1 MRRLL
6 QAWALAWLL
15 ALCGPAQAGTLRVA
29 LQLEPPLLDP
39 TVGAAAPI
47 SEVVYGNLFE
57 GLVTLAE
64 DGEPRP
70 RLAERWEIAPD
81 GLRVR
86 LHLRRGVAFHD
97 GTPFDASIARFALER
112 ARAGGSGNP
121 QRSLL
126 TAIERIDAP
135 DPLTLD
141 LHLHRRDGSLLHS
154 LGSAAFVMVA
164 PGSVATNPTRPNGT
178 GPWRFVRWQRGHAL
192 ELTRFDGYWGGK
204 ARLEGLT
211 YRFIA
216 DPSAAYAAVMAG
228 DIDLFANFPA
238 PEHLAQIRADRRFAV
253 DAGISEGETLLSI
266 NHRRAPLGV
275 LAVRRAIALA
285 IDRSALIEGA
295 MFGYGTPIGSHFSP
309 KHAAYVDLTGRS
321 PHDPAQARRLL
332 AEAGLGEGLTLSL
345 KLPPTAYARRG
356 GEILAAQLAAVGI
369 RTRVENLEWA
379 QWLDQ
384 VFVRH
389 DFDLT
394 VIAHS
399 EPLDYGIYGRDDYY
413 FGYHSDRV
421 QALLRT
427 LGEQTDAAE
436 RRQTLQALQRQL
448 SDDAVNG
455 FLFQYPRLVVRRAGL
470 AGVQANAVGSLE
482 LAGATLADADAGR
495 QQARGALPRALAL
508 GAAVALAAGL
518 VLLLRRAE
526 PRWLLAR
533 LASLGLTLGA
543 ASVIIFALVQVAPG
557 DPARYV
563 LGIQADEQ
571 AVAQLREQLGLNA
584 PAPTRY
590 ARWVGDLLQ
599 GDLGRSLTYQVPV
612 TQLLAERLP
621 LTLPLAA
628 LALLGAVAL
637 ALPAALL
644 AARRPGGVAD
654 RAVGTFSQLGVSV
667 PDFWLG
673 VMGAWLFA
681 VSLRWVPAGGFPGW
695 DAGLA
700 EGLRS
705 LALPALA
712 LALPQAA
719 ILTRVLR
726 GALAELAHAEFLRTA
741 RAKGATRWRVLWRH
755 ALPNAAGPV
764 LTLLGLQTA
773 YLLAGS
779 VIVENVFFLPG
790 VGRLLFQAVTA
801 HDLVLV
807 QSLVLVL
814 VALGVTVS
822 LLVELAGRAADP
834 RLARRGGAP

>member
-6 QAWALAWLL
+6 AALLF
-15 ALCGPAQAGTLRVA
+15 ALCLPAGAGTLRIA

-47 SEVVYGNLFE
+47 GEVVYGNVFE

-64 DGEPRP
+64 DGSAQP
-70 RLAERWEIAPD
+70 RLAERWAVAPD
-81 GLRVR
+81 GLSIRFELRAGVR
-86 LHLRRGVAFHD
+86 FHD
-97 GTPFDASIARFALER
+97 GTPFDAGIAKFSLDR
-112 ARAGGSGNP
+112 ARADGSGNP

-126 TAIERIDAP
+126 AAIARVEAP
-135 DPLTLD
+135 DPRTLL
-141 LHLHRRDGSLLHS
+141 LHLKRRDGGLLQS
-154 LGSAAFVMVA
+154 LGSGAFVMVA
-164 PGSVATNPTRPNGT
+164 PASVATNPTTPNGT
-178 GPWRFVRWQRGHAL
+178 GPWRFVRWQRGNAI
-192 ELTRFDGYWGGK
+192 ELARFDGYWGDK
-204 ARLEGLT
+204 AGLDGLR

-228 DIDLFANFPA
+228 DVDLFANFPA
-238 PEHLAQIRADRRFAV
+238 PEHLAQIRADQRFEV
-253 DAGISEGETLLSI
+253 KAGLSEGETLLSI
-266 NHRRAPLGV
+266 NHRRAPLAQ
-275 LAVRRAIALA
+275 LAVRRAIAAA
-285 IDRSALIEGA
+285 IDRQALIDGA
-295 MFGYGTPIGSHFSP
+295 MFGFGQPIGSHFSP
-309 KHAAYVDLTGRS
+309 RHGAYVDLTGQS
-321 PHDPAQARRLL
+321 PHDPNKARALL
-332 AEAGLGEGLTLSL
+332 AEAHWPADRVLSL

-394 VIAHS
+394 VIVHA

-413 FGYHSDRV
+413 FGYHSERV
-421 QALLRT
+421 QALLRQ
-427 LGEQTDAAE
+427 LGEQSDELE
-436 RRQTLQALQRQL
+436 RRATLQALQRQL

-455 FLFQYPRLVVRRAGL
+455 FLFQYPRLLVQRAGL
-470 AGVQANAVGSLE
+470 AGVRVNAVGSLE
-482 LAGATLADADAGR
+482 LAGATLPGAEAA
-495 QQARGALPRALAL
+495 QAQDLGSLPRGL
-508 GAAVALAAGL
+508 AAVALA
-518 VLLLRRAE
+518 LLALGIVRLAWRAE

-533 LASLGLTLGA
+533 LASLALTLVV
-543 ASVIIFALVQVAPG
+543 ASALIFALVQIAPG

-571 AVAQLREQLGLNA
+571 AVAALREQLGLNA
-584 PAPTRY
+584 PAMTRY
-590 ARWVGDLLQ
+590 GRWIAALLQ
-599 GDLGRSLTYQVPV
+599 ADLGESLTYRMPV
-612 TQLLAERLP
+612 RQLLAERLP
-621 LTLPLAA
+621 LTVPLATLA
-628 LALLGAVAL
+628 LALAIAI

-644 AARRPGGVAD
+644 AARRPGGWMD
-654 RAVGTFSQLGVSV
+654 RTVGAFSQLGVSV

-681 VSLRWVPAGGFPGW
+681 VVLRWVPAGGFPGW

-700 EGLRS
+700 EGLRV

-726 GALAELAHAEFLRTA
+726 AALAELAHAEFLRTA
-741 RAKGATRWRVLWRH
+741 RAKGASRWRVLWRH
-755 ALPNAAGPV
+755 ALPNTASPV

-790 VGRLLFQAVTA
+790 VGRLLFQGVTA

-814 VALGVTVS
+814 VALGVAVS
-822 LLVELAGRAADP
+822 AFVELAARAADP
-834 RLARRGGAP
+834 RLARRGGSA

>member
-6 QAWALAWLL
+6 ASLL
-15 ALCGPAQAGTLRVA
+15 FALCLPVAAGTLRVA

-47 SEVVYGNLFE
+47 AEVVYGNLFE
-57 GLVTLAE
+57 GLVTLSE

-70 RLAERWEIAPD
+70 RLAERWDIAAD
-81 GLRVR
+81 GLGIRF
-86 LHLRRGVAFHD
+86 HLRAGVRFHD
-97 GTPFDASIARFALER
+97 GTPFDATVAKFTLDR
-112 ARAGGSGNP
+112 ARATGSANP

-126 TAIERIDAP
+126 DAIDAITAP

-141 LHLHRRDGSLLHS
+141 IHLKRRDGDLLQS
-154 LGSAAFVMVA
+154 LGSAAFVVVA
-164 PGSVATNPTRPNGT
+164 PGSVATNPTAPVGT
-178 GPWRFVRWQRGHAL
+178 GPWRFVRWQRGNSI
-192 ELTRFDGYWGGK
+192 ELARFDGYWGAK
-204 ARLEGLT
+204 ARLEALS

-238 PEHLAQIRADRRFAV
+238 PEHLAQIKADRRFTLQV
-253 DAGISEGETLLSI
+253 GISEGETLLAM
-266 NHRRAPLGV
+266 NHRHAPLNQ

-285 IDRSALIEGA
+285 IDRQALIDGA

-309 KHAAYVDLTGRS
+309 RHSAYIDLTGHS
-321 PHDPAQARRLL
+321 PHDPVRARALLAQA
-332 AEAGLGEGLTLSL
+332 GLDRGLTLSL

-356 GEILAAQLAAVGI
+356 GEILAAQLGAVGI
-369 RTRVENLEWA
+369 RTRIENLEWA

-394 VIAHS
+394 VVAHT

-427 LGEQTDAAE
+427 LGEQTAPAE
-436 RRQTLQALQRQL
+436 RRATLQALQRQL

-455 FLFQYPRLVVRRAGL
+455 FLFQYPRLQVQRAGL

-482 LAGATLADADAGR
+482 LAGATLVDAAAGSN
-495 QQARGALPRALAL
+495 QGHGSLPRAVAGIALVSLAL
-508 GAAVALAAGL
+508 SLAV
-518 VLLLRRAE
+518 LLRRAGL
-526 PRWLLAR
+526 RWLLGR
-533 LASLGLTLGA
+533 ASALLLTIGV
-543 ASVIIFALVQVAPG
+543 ASVVVFALAQVAPG

-563 LGIQADEQ
+563 LGLQADEQ

-584 PAPTRY
+584 PVLVRY
-590 ARWVGDLLQ
+590 GRWIVALLQ

-612 TQLLAERLP
+612 SQLLADRLP
-621 LTLPLAA
+621 LTVPLAA
-628 LALLGAVAL
+628 LALALAVAL
-637 ALPAALL
+637 AVPAALL
-644 AARRPGGVAD
+644 AARRPGGPVD
-654 RAVGTFSQLGVSV
+654 RIVGAFSQLGVSV

-673 VMGAWLFA
+673 VVGVWLFA
-681 VSLRWVPAGGFPGW
+681 VVLRWVPAGGFPGW
-695 DAGLA
+695 GAGLA
-700 EGLRS
+700 EGLRA

-726 GALAELAHAEFLRTA
+726 TALAELATAEFLRTA
-741 RAKGATRWRVLWRH
+741 RAKGASRWRVLWRH
-755 ALPNAAGPV
+755 ALPNTASPV
-764 LTLLGLQTA
+764 LTLLGLQTT

-814 VALGVTVS
+814 VALGVAVS
-822 LLVELAGRAADP
+822 ALVELAARAADP
-834 RLARRGGAP
+834 RLARRGVDT

>member
-6 QAWALAWLL
+6 AALLL
-15 ALCGPAQAGTLRVA
+15 ALCLPAWAGTLRVA

-39 TVGAAAPI
+39 TIGAAAPI
-47 SEVVYGNLFE
+47 VEVVYGNLFE

-70 RLAERWEIAPD
+70 RLAEGWDLAAD
-81 GLRVR
+81 GLGIRFKLRAGVR
-86 LHLRRGVAFHD
+86 FHD
-97 GTPFDASIARFALER
+97 GTPFDAAVAKFALDR
-112 ARAGGSGNP
+112 ARAATSGNP

-126 TAIERIDAP
+126 EAIARIDAP
-135 DPLTLD
+135 DPLTLE
-141 LHLHRRDGSLLHS
+141 LHLKHRDGGLLQS
-154 LGSAAFVMVA
+154 LGNAAFVIVA
-164 PGSVATNPTRPNGT
+164 PATVATNPTRPNGT
-178 GPWRFVRWQRGHAL
+178 GPWRFVRWQRGNAI
-192 ELTRFDGYWGGK
+192 ELARFDGYWGDK
-204 ARLEGLT
+204 ARLEGLS

-228 DIDLFANFPA
+228 DVDLFANFPA
-238 PEHLAQIRADRRFAV
+238 PEHLAQIQADRRFALEV
-253 DAGISEGETLLSI
+253 GISEGETLLSI
-266 NHRRAPLGV
+266 NHRHAPLDQ

-285 IDRSALIEGA
+285 IDRQALIDGA

-309 KHAAYVDLTGRS
+309 RHSAYIDLTGNC
-321 PHDPAQARRLL
+321 PHDPARARALL
-332 AEAGLGEGLTLSL
+332 AQAGLAEGLTLSL

-394 VIAHS
+394 VIVHA

-421 QALLRT
+421 QGLLRT
-427 LGEQTDAAE
+427 LGEQTAPDD
-436 RRQTLQALQRQL
+436 RRATLQALQRQL

-455 FLFQYPRLVVRRAGL
+455 FLFQYPRLLVRRAGL
-470 AGVQANAVGSLE
+470 AGVQVNAVGSLE
-482 LAGATLADADAGR
+482 LAGATLDDADAGLA
-495 QQARGALPRALAL
+495 QGRGDVPRAVAGAALVLLAL
-508 GAAVALAAGL
+508 GLIA
-518 VLLLRRAE
+518 LLRRAE
-526 PRWLLAR
+526 PRWLLGRA
-533 LASLGLTLGA
+533 LALLLTLGV
-543 ASVIIFALVQVAPG
+543 ASLVIFALVQVAPG

-563 LGIQADEQ
+563 LGMQADEQ

-584 PAPTRY
+584 PALTRY
-590 ARWVGDLLQ
+590 GRWVAALLQ

-621 LTLPLAA
+621 LTVPLAA
-628 LALLGAVAL
+628 LALLAAL
-637 ALPAALL
+637 AIALPAALL
-644 AARRPGGVAD
+644 AARRPGGRAD
-654 RAVGTFSQLGVSV
+654 RAVGVFSQMGVSV

-681 VSLRWVPAGGFPGW
+681 VALRWVPAGGFPGW

-700 EGLRS
+700 AGLRL

-741 RAKGATRWRVLWRH
+741 RAKGASRWRVLWRH

-814 VALGVTVS
+814 VALGVGVS
-822 LLVELAGRAADP
+822 ALVELAARAADP
-834 RLARRGGAP
+834 RLARRGGAA

>member
-6 QAWALAWLL
+6 IAWLL
-15 ALCGPAQAGTLRVA
+15 VLCGPALAGTLRVA

-47 SEVVYGNLFE
+47 SEVVYGNVFE
-57 GLVTLAE
+57 GLVSLAE

-70 RLAERWEIAPD
+70 RLAERWAIAAD
-81 GLRVR
+81 GLSLRFQLRPGVR
-86 LHLRRGVAFHD
+86 FHD
-97 GTPFDASIARFALER
+97 GTPFDATIAKFALDR
-112 ARAGGSGNP
+112 ARAAGSANP

-126 TAIERIDAP
+126 DAIARISAP

-141 LHLHRRDGSLLHS
+141 IHLSRRDGSLLQS
-154 LGSAAFVMVA
+154 LGSAAFVIVA
-164 PGSVATNPTRPNGT
+164 PGSVATNPTQPNGT
-178 GPWRFVRWQRGHAL
+178 GPWRFLRWQRGNAI
-192 ELTRFDGYWGGK
+192 ELARFDSYWGEK
-204 ARLEGLT
+204 ARLDALS

-216 DPSAAYAAVMAG
+216 DPAAAYAAVMAG
-228 DIDLFANFPA
+228 DVDLFANFPA
-238 PEHLAQIRADRRFAV
+238 PEHLAQIRADGRFAV
-253 DAGISEGETLLSI
+253 DAGISEGETLLSL
-266 NHRRAPLGV
+266 NHRRAPLSQ

-285 IDRSALIEGA
+285 IDRQALIDGA

-309 KHAAYVDLTGRS
+309 RHSAYVDLTGRS
-321 PHDPAQARRLL
+321 PHDPARARALL
-332 AEAGLGEGLTLSL
+332 AEAGFGPGLKEPLTLSL

-394 VIAHS
+394 VIVHS

-427 LGEQTDAAE
+427 LGEQADAAD
-436 RRQTLQALQRQL
+436 RRTTLQALQRQL

-455 FLFQYPRLVVRRAGL
+455 FLFQYPRLLVRRAGL

-482 LAGATLADADAGR
+482 LAGATLA
-495 QQARGALPRALAL
+495 GASQGSAQGHGGLPRA
-508 GAAVALAAGL
+508 VAGLAAALLGLGL

-526 PRWLLAR
+526 PRWLLGR
-533 LASLGLTLGA
+533 LASLALTLA
-543 ASVIIFALVQVAPG
+543 VASAVIFALVQIAPG

-584 PAPTRY
+584 PALTRY
-590 ARWVGDLLQ
+590 GRWIAALLQ
-599 GDLGRSLTYQVPV
+599 GDLGSSLTYRVPV

-621 LTLPLAA
+621 LTVPLAA
-628 LALLGAVAL
+628 LALGVALAL
-637 ALPAALL
+637 ALPAALV
-644 AARRPGGVAD
+644 AARRPGGVVD
-654 RAVGTFSQLGVSV
+654 RAVGAVSQLGVSV

-681 VSLRWVPAGGFPGW
+681 VVLRWVPAGGFPGW

-700 EGLRS
+700 EGLRA

-726 GALAELAHAEFLRTA
+726 GTLAELAHAEFLRTA
-741 RAKGATRWRVLWRH
+741 RAKGAGRWRVLWRH

-764 LTLLGLQTA
+764 LTLLGLQAA

-814 VALGVTVS
+814 VALGVGLS
-822 LLVELAGRAADP
+822 AGVELAARAADP
-834 RLARRGGAP
+834 RLARRGGGA

>member
-6 QAWALAWLL
+6 AALLLL
-15 ALCGPAQAGTLRVA
+15 ALCLPAAAGTLRVA

-47 SEVVYGNLFE
+47 GEVVYGNVFE

-64 DGEPRP
+64 DGSAQP
-70 RLAERWEIAPD
+70 RLAERWQVSPD
-81 GLRVR
+81 GLALT
-86 LHLRRGVAFHD
+86 LHLRTGVHFHD
-97 GTPFDASIARFALER
+97 GTPFDAGVAKFTLDR
-112 ARAGGSGNP
+112 ARAEGSGNP

-126 TAIERIDAP
+126 APIARIDAP
-135 DPLTLD
+135 DAQTLV
-141 LHLHRRDGSLLHS
+141 LHLQRRAGGLLQS

-164 PGSVATNPTRPNGT
+164 PGTVATNPTAPNGT
-178 GPWRFVRWQRGHAL
+178 GPWRFVRWQRGNAI
-192 ELTRFDGYWGGK
+192 ELARFDGYWGEK
-204 ARLEGLT
+204 ARLDTLR

-228 DIDLFANFPA
+228 DVDLFANFPA
-238 PEHLAQIRADRRFAV
+238 PEHLAQIRADRRFELSV
-253 DAGISEGETLLSI
+253 GLSEGETLLSI
-266 NHRRAPLGV
+266 NHRRAPLGQ
-275 LAVRRAIALA
+275 LAVRRAIAAA
-285 IDRSALIEGA
+285 IDRQALIDGA
-295 MFGYGTPIGSHFSP
+295 MFGYGQPIGSHFSP
-309 KHAAYVDLTGRS
+309 RHAAYIDLTGQS
-321 PHDPAQARRLL
+321 PHDPARARALL
-332 AEAGLGEGLTLSL
+332 AEAHWPADRVLSL

-394 VIAHS
+394 VIVHA

-413 FGYHSDRV
+413 FGYRSERV
-421 QALLRT
+421 QALLRA
-427 LGEQTDAAE
+427 LDAQSDDTE
-436 RRQTLQALQRQL
+436 RRATLQALQRQL

-455 FLFQYPRLVVRRAGL
+455 FLFQYPRLLVQRAGL
-470 AGVQANAVGSLE
+470 QGVKVNAVGSLE
-482 LAGATLADADAGR
+482 LAGATLPDASNAAVAQAHGR
-495 QQARGALPRALAL
+495 GGLPHAVATAALAL
-508 GAAVALAAGL
+508 LALGIA
-518 VLLLRRAE
+518 LLARRAP
-526 PRWLLAR
+526 PRWLLGR
-533 LASLGLTLGA
+533 LASLALTLA
-543 ASVIIFALVQVAPG
+543 VASVLIFALVQVAPG

-563 LGIQADEQ
+563 LGMQADEQ
-571 AVAQLREQLGLNA
+571 AVAQLRDKLGLDA
-584 PAPTRY
+584 PAPARY
-590 ARWVGDLLQ
+590 GQWIAALAR
-599 GDLGRSLTYQVPV
+599 GDLGTSLTYQIPV
-612 TQLLAERLP
+612 SQLLAERLP

-628 LALLGAVAL
+628 LALLAAVAL
-637 ALPAALL
+637 ALPAALV
-644 AARRPGGVAD
+644 AARRPGGAVD
-654 RAVGTFSQLGVSV
+654 RVVGAFSQLGVSV

-681 VSLRWVPAGGFPGW
+681 VVLRWVPAGGFPGW

-700 EGLRS
+700 EGLRA
-705 LALPALA
+705 LVLPAIA

-741 RAKGATRWRVLWRH
+741 RAKGAGRWRVLWRH

-790 VGRLLFQAVTA
+790 VGRLLFQGVTS

-814 VALGVTVS
+814 VALGVAVS
-822 LLVELAGRAADP
+822 ALVELAARAADP
-834 RLARRGGAP
+834 RLARRGGGA

>member
-6 QAWALAWLL
+6 TALLL
-15 ALCGPAQAGTLRVA
+15 FALGLPAAAGTLRVA

-47 SEVVYGNLFE
+47 SEVVYGNVFE

-64 DGEPRP
+64 DGSARP
-70 RLAERWEIAPD
+70 RLAERWAVAPD
-81 GLRVR
+81 GLAIRFQLRAGVR
-86 LHLRRGVAFHD
+86 FHD
-97 GTPFDASIARFALER
+97 GTPFDAGVARFSLER
-112 ARAGGSGNP
+112 ARAAGSANP

-126 TAIERIDAP
+126 AAIARIETP
-135 DPLTLD
+135 DPQTLL
-141 LHLHRRDGSLLHS
+141 LHLTRRDGGLLQS
-154 LGSAAFVMVA
+154 LGNAAFVMVA
-164 PGSVATNPTRPNGT
+164 PASVATNPGAPNGT
-178 GPWRFVRWQRGHAL
+178 GPWRFVRWQRGHAI
-192 ELTRFDGYWGGK
+192 ELARFDGYWGDK
-204 ARLEGLT
+204 ARLDALS

-228 DIDLFANFPA
+228 DVDLFANFPA
-238 PEHLAQIRADRRFAV
+238 PEQLAQIRADRRFELKP
-253 DAGISEGETLLSI
+253 GPSEGETLLSI
-266 NHRRAPLGV
+266 NHRRAPLGE
-275 LAVRRAIALA
+275 LAVRRAIAAA
-285 IDRSALIEGA
+285 IDRQALIDGA
-295 MFGYGTPIGSHFSP
+295 MFGYGQPIGSHFP
-309 KHAAYVDLTGRS
+309 PGHAAHVDLTGQS
-321 PHDPAQARRLL
+321 PHDPARARALL
-332 AEAGLGEGLTLSL
+332 AQAHWPADRVLSL

-369 RTRVENLEWA
+369 RTRIENLEWA

-394 VIAHS
+394 VIVHA
-399 EPLDYGIYGRDDYY
+399 EPLDYAIYGRDDYY
-413 FGYHSDRV
+413 FGYRSERV
-421 QALLRT
+421 QALLRQ
-427 LGEQTDAAE
+427 LEAQSDEAK
-436 RRQTLQALQRQL
+436 RRATLQALQRQL

-455 FLFQYPRLVVRRAGL
+455 FLFQFPRLVVQRAGL
-470 AGVQANAVGSLE
+470 QGVQGNAVGSLE
-482 LAGATLADADAGR
+482 LAGATLPGAAAARARD
-495 QQARGALPRALAL
+495 RGALPRAVAWAALAL
-508 GAAVALAAGL
+508 LVVGIAALA
-518 VLLLRRAE
+518 RRAE
-526 PRWLLAR
+526 PRWLLGR
-533 LASLGLTLGA
+533 LASLALTLA
-543 ASVIIFALVQVAPG
+543 VASLLIFALVQVAPG

-563 LGIQADEQ
+563 LGLQADEQ
-571 AVAQLREQLGLNA
+571 AVAALREQLGLNA
-584 PAPTRY
+584 PALTRY
-590 ARWVGDLLQ
+590 GRWIAALLQ
-599 GDLGRSLTYQVPV
+599 GDLGDSLTYRLPV
-612 TQLLAERLP
+612 AQLLAERLP

-628 LALLGAVAL
+628 LALALAVAL

-644 AARRPGGVAD
+644 AARRPGGRAD
-654 RAVGTFSQLGVSV
+654 RTVGALSQLGVSV

-681 VSLRWVPAGGFPGW
+681 VLLRWVPAGGFPGW

-700 EGLRS
+700 EGLRA

-726 GALAELAHAEFLRTA
+726 AALAELAPAEFLRTA
-741 RAKGATRWRVLWRH
+741 RAKGASRWRVLWRH
-755 ALPNAAGPV
+755 ALPNTASPV

-790 VGRLLFQAVTA
+790 VGRLLFQGVTA

-814 VALGVTVS
+814 VALGVAVS
-822 LLVELAGRAADP
+822 ALVELGARAADP
-834 RLARRGGAP
+834 RLARRGGGA

>member
-6 QAWALAWLL
+6 AALLL
-15 ALCGPAQAGTLRVA
+15 FTLCLTAGAGTLRVA

-47 SEVVYGNLFE
+47 GEVVYGNVFE
-57 GLVTLAE
+57 GLVVLAE
-64 DGEPRP
+64 DGSAQP
-70 RLAERWEIAPD
+70 RLAEHWDIAPD
-81 GLRVR
+81 GLSISFRLRGGVR
-86 LHLRRGVAFHD
+86 FHD
-97 GTPFDASIARFALER
+97 GTPFDAAVAKFALDR
-112 ARAGGSGNP
+112 ARADGSANP

-126 TAIERIDAP
+126 AAIAHVEAP
-135 DPLTLD
+135 DARTL
-141 LHLHRRDGSLLHS
+141 LLRLKRRDGGLLQS

-164 PGSVATNPTRPNGT
+164 PASVTSNPTAPNGT
-178 GPWRFVRWQRGHAL
+178 GPWRFVRWQRGNAI
-192 ELTRFDGYWGGK
+192 ELARFDGYWGAK
-204 ARLEGLT
+204 ARLDALR

-228 DIDLFANFPA
+228 DVDLFANFPA
-238 PEHLAQIRADRRFAV
+238 PEHLAQIRADRRFELRV
-253 DAGISEGETLLSI
+253 GLSEGETLLSI
-266 NHRRAPLGV
+266 NHRRAPLQQ
-275 LAVRRAIALA
+275 LAVRRAIAAA
-285 IDRSALIEGA
+285 IDRQALIDGA
-295 MFGYGTPIGSHFSP
+295 MFGYGQPIGSHFSP
-309 KHAAYVDLTGRS
+309 RHAAYVDLTGQS
-321 PHDPAQARRLL
+321 PHDPTRARALL
-332 AEAGLGEGLTLSL
+332 AEAHWPADRVLSL

-369 RTRVENLEWA
+369 RTRIENLEWA

-394 VIAHS
+394 IIVHA

-413 FGYHSDRV
+413 FGYRSERV
-421 QALLRT
+421 KALLRR
-427 LGEQTDAAE
+427 LDDQTAEPE
-436 RRQTLQALQRQL
+436 RRATLQALQRQL

-455 FLFQYPRLVVRRAGL
+455 FLFQYPRLLVQRAGL
-470 AGVQANAVGSLE
+470 AGVHVNAVGSLE
-482 LAGATLADADAGR
+482 LAGATLPDAGAA
-495 QQARGALPRALAL
+495 QPQDHAGLPRTVAIAALTL
-508 GAAVALAAGL
+508 L
-518 VLLLRRAE
+518 VLGVARLAWRSQ

-533 LASLGLTLGA
+533 CAALVLTLA
-543 ASVIIFALVQVAPG
+543 VASVLIFALVQIAPG

-571 AVAQLREQLGLNA
+571 AVAALREQLGLNA
-584 PAPTRY
+584 PALTRY
-590 ARWVGDLLQ
+590 GRWIAALLQ
-599 GDLGRSLTYQVPV
+599 GDLGESLTYRLPV
-612 TQLLAERLP
+612 SQLLAERLP
-621 LTLPLAA
+621 LTVPLAA
-628 LALLGAVAL
+628 LALGLAIAL
-637 ALPAALL
+637 AVPAALL
-644 AARRPGGVAD
+644 AARRPDGWAD
-654 RAVGTFSQLGVSV
+654 RAVGAFSQLGVSV

-681 VSLRWVPAGGFPGW
+681 VVLRWVPAGGFPGW
-695 DAGLA
+695 EAGLA
-700 EGLRS
+700 EGLRA

-726 GALAELAHAEFLRTA
+726 AALAELAHAEFLRTA
-741 RAKGATRWRVLWRH
+741 RAKGASRWRVLWRH
-755 ALPNAAGPV
+755 ALPNTASPV

-790 VGRLLFQAVTA
+790 VGRLLFQGVTA

-814 VALGVTVS
+814 VALGVSVS
-822 LLVELAGRAADP
+822 ALVELAARAADP
-834 RLARRGGAP
+834 RLTRRGGGA

>member
-1 MRRLL
+1 MRRSLT
-6 QAWALAWLL
+6 ALLL
-15 ALCGPAQAGTLRVA
+15 ALLLAPMLPAAAGTLRVA

-47 SEVVYGNLFE
+47 AEVVYGNVFE

-70 RLAERWEIAPD
+70 RLAERWDIAAD
-81 GLRVR
+81 GLAIRFRLRPGVR
-86 LHLRRGVAFHD
+86 FHD
-97 GTPFDASIARFALER
+97 GTLFDARVAKFALDR
-112 ARAGGSGNP
+112 ARAAGSTNP

-126 TAIERIDAP
+126 AAIDNIAAP
-135 DPLTLD
+135 DPLTLQI
-141 LHLHRRDGSLLHS
+141 HLRRRDGDLLQS
-154 LGSAAFVMVA
+154 LGSAAFVMVE
-164 PGSVATNPTRPNGT
+164 PGTVAGNATQPNGT
-178 GPWRFVRWQRGHAL
+178 GPWRFVRWQRGNTL
-192 ELTRFDGYWGGK
+192 ELTRFDGYWGGP
-204 ARLEGLT
+204 ARLDGLS

-238 PEHLAQIRADRRFAV
+238 PEHLAQIRADRRFALDV
-253 DAGISEGETLLSI
+253 GVSEGETLLSL
-266 NHRRAPLGV
+266 NHRRAPLSQ

-285 IDRSALIEGA
+285 IDRQALIDGA

-309 KHAAYVDLTGRS
+309 RHGAYVDLTGNS
-321 PHDPAQARRLL
+321 PHDPARARVLL
-332 AEAGLGEGLTLSL
+332 AEAGFGQGLTLSL

-356 GEILAAQLAAVGI
+356 GEILASQLAAVGI

-394 VIAHS
+394 VIVHS

-427 LGEQTDAAE
+427 LGEQSAPAE
-436 RRQTLQALQRQL
+436 RRDTLQALQRQL

-455 FLFQYPRLVVRRAGL
+455 FLFQYPRLLVRRAGL
-470 AGVQANAVGSLE
+470 AGVQVNAVGSLE
-482 LAGATLADADAGR
+482 LAGATLDGADAGSA
-495 QQARGALPRALAL
+495 QGLGSMPRALAW
-508 GAAVALAAGL
+508 AVAALLGAGL
-518 VLLLRRAE
+518 VLLLRRAQ
-526 PRWLLAR
+526 PRWLLGR
-533 LASLGLTLGA
+533 LASLGLTLVV
-543 ASVIIFALVQVAPG
+543 ASLVIFALVQVAPG

-563 LGIQADEQ
+563 LGLQADEQ

-584 PAPTRY
+584 PAPLRY
-590 ARWVGDLLQ
+590 GRWMAALLQ

-621 LTLPLAA
+621 LTVPLAT
-628 LALLGAVAL
+628 LALLAAVAI
-637 ALPAALL
+637 ALPAALI
-644 AARRPGGVAD
+644 AARRPGSVAD
-654 RAVGTFSQLGVSV
+654 RAVGVSSQLGVSV

-681 VSLRWVPAGGFPGW
+681 VALRWVPAGGFAGW

-700 EGLRS
+700 QGLRS

-726 GALAELAHAEFLRTA
+726 GTLAELAQAEFLRTA
-741 RAKGATRWRVLWRH
+741 RAKGASRWRVLWRH

-764 LTLLGLQTA
+764 LTLLGLQAA

-807 QSLVLVL
+807 QSLVFVL
-814 VALGVTVS
+814 VALGVALST
-822 LLVELAGRAADP
+822 LVELAARAADP
-834 RLARRGGAP
+834 RLAGRGGRA